1 MAMITRNE
9 YGVVAV
15 NNSVLCKMIIDRLL
29 RLDDVLLP
37 CSRKGRPIRKG
48 FFTGFNDYANAVEI
62 IEKNSRILLRIYV
75 LVRPE
80 DDVHAAAEKLFD
92 GIEQDFALLS
102 MDMPA
107 EQILH
112 VKGSINKQESA
123 EETEIVRHHE

>member
-62 IEKNSRILLRIYV
+62 IGIKKKKPEKKSGKNCEKNRRSLPKMRPLR
-75 LVRPE
+75 LAFRCPPRK
-80 DDVHAAAEKLFD
+80 H
-92 GIEQDFALLS
+92 
-102 MDMPA
+102 
-107 EQILH
+107 
-112 VKGSINKQESA
+112 
-123 EETEIVRHHE
+123 